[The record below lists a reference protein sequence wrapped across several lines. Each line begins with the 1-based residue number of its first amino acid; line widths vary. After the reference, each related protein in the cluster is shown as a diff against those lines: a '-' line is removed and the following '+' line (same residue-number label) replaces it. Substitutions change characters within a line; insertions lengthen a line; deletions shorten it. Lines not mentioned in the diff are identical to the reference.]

1 MTLQIALRYHL
12 YLRLTSL
19 QCFLDHVVSP
29 PGSRSPPTKSYRQ
42 RRVTFGNIFRA
53 VCAACFG
60 CLALARFNTVSE
72 AFFPGPAAELF
83 ARLPAAIETL
93 QGRLGSDEF
102 LAME

>member
-1 MTLQIALRYHL
+1 M
-12 YLRLTSL
+12 
-19 QCFLDHVVSP
+19 
-29 PGSRSPPTKSYRQ
+29 
-42 RRVTFGNIFRA
+42 TFGNIFPA

-60 CLALARFNTVSE
+60 CLAPLARFNTVSE

-102 LAME
+102 LAMVIRAEL

>member
-1 MTLQIALRYHL
+1 M
-12 YLRLTSL
+12 
-19 QCFLDHVVSP
+19 
-29 PGSRSPPTKSYRQ
+29 
-42 RRVTFGNIFRA
+42 TFGNIFPA

-60 CLALARFNTVSE
+60 CLALRFNTVSE